1 MDVGWNIAMQPL
13 FAMEVYCR
21 SLLLVHILR
30 NSIEALQ
37 ISLEISGT
45 LEKARDQMLLINV
58 LFGASLF
65 IWTHAESSILQ

>member
-13 FAMEVYCR
+13 FAMEAYCR
-21 SLLLVHILR
+21 SLLLAHSLR

-37 ISLEISGT
+37 NSLEISGS

-58 LFGASLF
+58 LYGASLF